1 LRFCKSC
8 LYPENGKPTIFFDEE
23 GICSGCRFHQ
33 NKSAVDSP
41 IDWDKRYKLFQEII
55 LDMKKRAKSSGSP
68 HDCLIPIS
76 GGKDSHF
83 QVFQLKKLGLNP
95 LLLSFNHSYNS
106 PAGNANLRNL
116 VDKSGFDHIR
126 YTIGRSTASKLSRL
140 MLEKNGDLT
149 WHYHAGILSLPSMVA
164 YKMKIPY
171 VVWGDQGFAE
181 LTGVLN
187 PDDIIEF
194 TNWNRIEHA
203 MRGLYKEDLYNMGLT
218 DSDIWLFD
226 YPSAKQIADIDLRG
240 IYISNFLRWDAKE
253 QTEIMIKEHGFNPVS
268 YDRERT
274 FNLYAKTEDHAQEVH
289 DYLKFLKFG
298 YGRGTDDATTEIRY
312 GRLKR
317 DEAIDLAIKYDRK
330 TPSSLNFYCN
340 LMNISINKF
349 YEIIEP
355 MRDEEAWKKNN
366 SGKWELISKL
376 EDSRGI
382 SKEIFK
388 QNDEEHI
395 FSKKN
400 RALYYNPQNPPLPRD
415 SDEFN
420 IYSPTPL
427 AI

>member
-1 LRFCKSC
+1 MRFCRSC
-8 LYPENGKPTIFFDEE
+8 LYPENAKPTIFIDEE
-23 GICSGCRFHQ
+23 GICSGCRFHE
-33 NKSAVDSP
+33 NKSSKESP
-41 IDWDKRYKLFQEII
+41 IDWDKRYSLFKEII

-68 HDCLIPIS
+68 HDCLIPVS

-106 PAGNANLRNL
+106 PAGNANLRNI
-116 VDKSGFDHIR
+116 VERSGFDHIR
-126 YTIGRSTASKLSRL
+126 YSIGRSTASKLSRL

-194 TNWNRIEHA
+194 TNWSRIEHA
-203 MRGLYKEDLYNMGLT
+203 MRGLYKDDLYKMGLN

-226 YPSAKQIADIDLRG
+226 YPTAKQIADIDLKG
-240 IYISNFLRWDAKE
+240 IYLSNFIRWDAKE
-253 QTEIMIKEHGFNPVS
+253 QTELMIKFNGFNPVT
-268 YDRERT
+268 YNRERT
-274 FNLYAKTEDHAQEVH
+274 FNLHAKIEDHAQEVH

-298 YGRGTDDATTEIRY
+298 YGRGTDDASTEIRY
-312 GRLKR
+312 GRLER
-317 DEAIDLAIKYDRK
+317 NEAIDLAIKYDRK
-330 TPSSLNFYCN
+330 TPSSLQYYCQ
-340 LMNISINKF
+340 LMNITLDRF
-349 YEIIEP
+349 YEII
-355 MRDEEAWKKNN
+355 
-366 SGKWELISKL
+366 
-376 EDSRGI
+376 
-382 SKEIFK
+382 
-388 QNDEEHI
+388 HI
-395 FSKKN
+395 FADKN
-400 RALYYNPQNPPLPRD
+400 RSLYFNPKNIPNKRN

-420 IYSPTPL
+420 IYSPKPL